1 LLEGRYAGH
10 YARVSEILFW
20 LSRGAVSAVPARQ
33 YFSDSGK
40 HFSDSG
46 KRRVG
51 DNGKPCQWT
60 LTA

>member
-1 LLEGRYAGH
+1 MP
-10 YARVSEILFW
+10 RVSEILFW

-40 HFSDSG
+40 
-46 KRRVG
+46 RRVG